1 MSSALNKAL
10 FLFCLS
16 VFPSAVQAAYLYV
29 PQTAEEIP
37 VMVNVSLRVNL
48 NTEGKSANALSGTIS
63 LPADLELVSIL
74 AGDSTI
80 NLWVRP
86 PALDQSSHSISFA
99 GVTPGGF
106 TLSDAHVFTMVVK
119 GLQPGTSTL
128 TFSDVQILAHD
139 GQATPLQTKTQNP
152 TLHIVSGLPA
162 EVRPDSV
169 DTEAPEAFVPYIVSN
184 PNLFE
189 GSKTLI
195 WYTVDKF
202 GGPVTSYVREGF
214 FARYKKSVSPYR
226 LNDQSMT
233 RDVYIKV
240 VDEAGN
246 ERVVTIPATSGN
258 QRLCYRVFALIFLL
272 LLAICLVW
280 KKRHTPQD
288 KIRKCYF
295 TKN

>member
-1 MSSALNKAL
+1 MNSALNKAL

-16 VFPSAVQAAYLYV
+16 VFPSAAQAAYLYV
-29 PQTAEEIP
+29 PQTAEDIP

-63 LPADLELVSIL
+63 LPANLELVSIL

-86 PALDQSSHSISFA
+86 PTLDQSSHTISFA
-99 GVTPGGF
+99 GITPGGLI
-106 TLSDAHVFTMVVK
+106 LSDAHIFTLVVK

-139 GQATPLQTKTQNP
+139 GQATPLQTKSQNP
-152 TLHIVSGLPA
+152 TLNIVSGLPT
-162 EVRPDSV
+162 EVRSDSV
-169 DTEAPEAFVPYIVSN
+169 DTEPPEGFVPDIVSD

-214 FARYKKSVSPYR
+214 FARYKKSTSPYR

-233 RDVYIKV
+233 RDIYIKV

-246 ERVVTIPATSGN
+246 ERVVVIPATSGS
-258 QRLCYRVFALIFLL
+258 QRLYYVVFTLAGLL
-272 LLAICLVW
+272 LLMIYLVW
-280 KKRHTPQD
+280 KKRHILQD
-288 KIRKCYF
+288 KIRRCHF
-295 TKN
+295 